1 MQINVEGQWFTGHS
15 IKIYGTYDDRSSVQE
30 SRHQLKLMAESP
42 HFRQTSILVK
52 YFLNATMMTIE
63 GDIDHGESPY
73 GLLIRHNHVSVY
85 EQSVY
90 AELKVVQKR
99 YSISARLSDEHFRKL
114 AIDLHIDRIREIR
127 FIIGGQSTSQKKEIE
142 VKVSW
147 DSNRDPTQ
155 EVGIT
160 CI

>member
-1 MQINVEGQWFTGHS
+1 
-15 IKIYGTYDDRSSVQE
+15 
-30 SRHQLKLMAESP
+30 
-42 HFRQTSILVK
+42 
-52 YFLNATMMTIE
+52 MTIE
-63 GDIDHGESPY
+63 GDVDYDQNPY

-90 AELKVVQKR
+90 AELKVLEKH
-99 YSISARLSDEHFRKL
+99 YWISGRLSDEHFRKL

-142 VKVSW
+142 AKVSW

-155 EVGIT
+155 EV
-160 CI
+160 CILNYLIVKCGKLNFIQCCGHL